1 MEYFIEANSLITD
14 AKAMSFFRYRLHGVF
29 YRSE

>member
-14 AKAMSFFRYRLHGVF
+14 AKAMSFFRYRLTW
-29 YRSE
+29 SIL